1 MKLTKIICSIGPASN
16 QPDVMEQM
24 INNGMN
30 IARLNFSHATLEE
43 KEQFLSCVRECRKR
57 TGKNISILWD
67 TKGPE
72 LRGCVMDTEDDDE
85 GAEGAHLIAGHT
97 IRLVKET
104 VLGNKDRITFNHPQV
119 IDSLEIGDEVWLEN
133 AKMKVVVE
141 SKEKDGVT
149 CRITQGGFLGS
160 RKSCIIPGKPLNIPY
175 VSDKDREDI
184 KFSCEHG
191 GEYLAISFVS
201 CKENIFEIKELL
213 KEYGREDLKIIC
225 KVESLYGVE
234 NIREIFANSDGVMIG
249 RGDLGSEV
257 PPEEIPAIQKNI
269 IKIGREMGKIVIVAT
284 EMLETMMENNRPKRA
299 ETADIA
305 NAVFDGTD
313 AVMLSGETTVG
324 KHPIETVAA
333 MARTC
338 EATEKYTDFT
348 NKFKL
353 PENDS
358 KDCVALASGVINC
371 ANIMNAKMIIVQSH
385 TGKTAQILS
394 NLKPKAP
401 ILAICDE
408 EKLGRRIGLNYGVY
422 SIVSERSSSIDKFI
436 VEAKKCALEFASKNN
451 IKLESG
457 DKILITAGFVES
469 DENSR
474 KYVDSNL
481 MKIDVI

>member
-16 QPDVMEQM
+16 QPDVMEKM
-24 INNGMN
+24 VNNGMN
-30 IARLNFSHATLEE
+30 IARLNFSHATKEE

-72 LRGCVMDTEDDDE
+72 LRGCVMEEKDGKE
-85 GAEGAHLIAGHT
+85 GAELVEGNT
-97 IRLVKET
+97 IRLVKDA
-104 VLGNKDRITFNHPQV
+104 VLGNSERITFNHPSV
-119 IDSLEIGDEVWLEN
+119 VESLEVGDEVWLEN

-141 SKEKDGVT
+141 SIEDDGVT

-184 KFSCEHG
+184 KYSCENG

-201 CKENIFEIKELL
+201 CKENIQEIKEIL
-213 KEYGREDLKIIC
+213 KENGREDLKIIC
-225 KVESLYGVE
+225 KVESLFGVQ
-234 NIREIFANSDGVMIG
+234 NIREIFENSDGVMIG

-324 KHPIETVAA
+324 KHPIETVSA

-338 EATEKYTDFT
+338 EASEKYVDFT
-348 NKFKL
+348 GKFKL
-353 PENDS
+353 PENDQ

-371 ANIMNAKMIIVQSH
+371 ANIMDAKMIIVQSH
-385 TGKTAQILS
+385 TGKTARILS
-394 NLKPKAP
+394 NLKPRVP
-401 ILAICDE
+401 ILAICDD
-408 EKLGRRIGLNYGVY
+408 EKLGRRIGLNYAVY
-422 SIVSERSSSIDKFI
+422 PFVSKRETSIDKFI
-436 VEAKKCALEFASKNN
+436 VEAKKCALEFAKREG

>member
-16 QPDVMEQM
+16 QPEVMEQM
-24 INNGMN
+24 IKNGMN
-30 IARLNFSHATLEE
+30 IARLNFSHATKEE
-43 KEQFLSCVRECRKR
+43 KEQFLYCVRECRKR

-72 LRGCVMDTEDDDE
+72 LRGCVMEEKDGQE
-85 GAEGAHLIAGHT
+85 GAKLEEGKT
-97 IRLVKET
+97 IRLVKEA
-104 VLGNKDRITFNHPQV
+104 VIGNSERITFNHPQV
-119 IDSLEIGDEVWLEN
+119 VESLEKGDEVWLEN

-141 SKEKDGVT
+141 SVEDDGVT

-184 KFSCEHG
+184 KYSCENG

-201 CKENIFEIKELL
+201 CKENIFEIKEIL
-213 KEYGREDLKIIC
+213 KKYGREDLKIIC
-225 KVESLYGVE
+225 KVESVYGVK
-234 NIREIFANSDGVMIG
+234 NIREIFENSDGVMIG

-269 IKIGREMGKIVIVAT
+269 IKIGREMGKVVIVAT

-313 AVMLSGETTVG
+313 AVMLSGETTIG

-348 NKFKL
+348 GKFEL
-353 PENDS
+353 PENDQ

-422 SIVSERSSSIDKFI
+422 SIVSKRETSIDKFI
-436 VEAKKCALEFASKNN
+436 VEAKKCAVEFAQKEN

>member
-85 GAEGAHLIAGHT
+85 GTEGAHLIAGHT

-133 AKMKVVVE
+133 AKMKIVVE
-141 SKEKDGVT
+141 SREEDGVT

-201 CKENIFEIKELL
+201 CKENIFEIKEIL
-213 KEYGREDLKIIC
+213 KENGREDLKIIC

>member
-16 QPDVMEQM
+16 KPEVMEQM
-24 INNGMN
+24 VNNGMN

-72 LRGCVMDTEDDDE
+72 LRGCVMDTDDDE
-85 GAEGAHLIAGHT
+85 GTEGAQLVAGHT
-97 IRLVKET
+97 IRLVKEA

-141 SKEKDGVT
+141 SVEENGVT

-175 VSDKDREDI
+175 ISDKDREDI
-184 KFSCEHG
+184 KYSCENG

-201 CKENIFEIKELL
+201 NKENIFEIKELL

-225 KVESLYGVE
+225 KVESVYGVK
-234 NIREIFANSDGVMIG
+234 NIREIFENSDGVMIG

-313 AVMLSGETTVG
+313 AVMLSGETTIG
-324 KHPIETVAA
+324 KHPIETVLA
-333 MARTC
+333 MAKTC
-338 EATEKYTDFT
+338 EATEKYTDFVG
-348 NKFKL
+348 KFKL

-422 SIVSERSSSIDKFI
+422 SVVSERSSSIDKFI
-436 VEAKKCALEFASKNN
+436 VEAKKCALDFAKKEG
-451 IKLESG
+451 IRLESG

>member
-24 INNGMN
+24 VNNGMN

-72 LRGCVMDTEDDDE
+72 LRGCVMEEKDGKE
-85 GAEGAHLIAGHT
+85 GAELVEGNT
-97 IRLVKET
+97 IRLVKDA
-104 VLGNKDRITFNHPQV
+104 VLGNSERITFNHPSV
-119 IDSLEIGDEVWLEN
+119 VESLEVGDEVWLGN

-141 SKEKDGVT
+141 SVEDDGVT

-175 VSDKDREDI
+175 VSEKDREDI
-184 KFSCEHG
+184 KYSCENG

-201 CKENIFEIKELL
+201 CKENIMEIKEIL
-213 KEYGREDLKIIC
+213 KENGREDLKIIC

-234 NIREIFANSDGVMIG
+234 NIREIFENSDGVMIG

-324 KHPIETVAA
+324 KHPIETVSA

-338 EATEKYTDFT
+338 EASEKYVDFT
-348 NKFKL
+348 GKFKL
-353 PENDS
+353 PENDQ

-371 ANIMNAKMIIVQSH
+371 ANIMDAKMIIVQSH
-385 TGKTAQILS
+385 TGKTARILS
-394 NLKPKAP
+394 NLKPRVP
-401 ILAICDE
+401 ILAICDD
-408 EKLGRRIGLNYGVY
+408 EKLGRRIGLNYAVY
-422 SIVSERSSSIDKFI
+422 PFVSKRETSIDKFI
-436 VEAKKCALEFASKNN
+436 IEAKKCALEFAKREG
-451 IKLESG
+451 IKLECG

>member
-24 INNGMN
+24 VYSGMN
-30 IARLNFSHATLEE
+30 IARMNYSHATDEE
-43 KEQFLSCVRECRKR
+43 KEQFQYCVREVRKR

-72 LRGCVMDTEDDDE
+72 LRGCIMEEDDE
-85 GAEGAHLIAGHT
+85 GNEGAQLVVGHT
-97 IRLVKET
+97 IRLVKEA
-104 VLGNKDRITFNHPQV
+104 VKGNAERITFNHPSV
-119 IDSLEIGDEVWLEN
+119 IDSLEINDEVWLEN

-141 SKEKDGVT
+141 SIEEDGVT

-175 VSDKDREDI
+175 ISDKDREDI
-184 KFSCEHG
+184 KYSCEHG

-201 CKENIFEIKELL
+201 NKENILEIKELL

-225 KVESLYGVE
+225 KVESVFGVQ
-234 NIREIFANSDGVMIG
+234 NIKEIFEYSDGVMIG

-269 IKIGREMGKIVIVAT
+269 IKIAREMGKIVIVAT

-313 AVMLSGETTVG
+313 AVMLSGETTIG

-338 EATEKYTDFT
+338 VASEKYTDFT
-348 NKFKL
+348 GKFKL
-353 PENDS
+353 PENDD
-358 KDCVALASGVINC
+358 KDCVALANGVINC
-371 ANIMNAKMIIVQSH
+371 ANIMNAKLIVVQSH

-401 ILAICDE
+401 ILAICDD

-422 SIVSERSSSIDKFI
+422 SMVSERSASIDKFI
-436 VEAKKCALEFASKNN
+436 KEAKKCALEFSEKEGLDL
-451 IKLESG
+451 KSG
-457 DKILITAGFVES
+457 DKIVITAGFVSNDES
-469 DENSR
+469 SR
-474 KYVDSNL
+474 KYADSNL
-481 MKIDVI
+481 MKIDTI

>member
-1 MKLTKIICSIGPASN
+1 MNCKKTKIVCSIGPASN

-24 INNGMN
+24 VNAGMN
-30 IARLNFSHATLEE
+30 IARLNFSHATDEE
-43 KEQFLSCVRECRKR
+43 KMQFQNCVREVRKR

-72 LRGCVMDTEDDDE
+72 LRGCVMEANEEGKE
-85 GAEGAHLIAGHT
+85 GAQLVVGNT
-97 IRLVKET
+97 IRLVKEA
-104 VLGNKDRITFNHPQV
+104 VIGNAERITFNHPSV
-119 IDSLEIGDEVWLEN
+119 INSLEVNDEVWLEN

-141 SKEKDGVT
+141 SVEEDGVT

-175 VSDKDREDI
+175 ISEKDREDI
-184 KFSCEHG
+184 KYSCEHG

-201 CKENIFEIKELL
+201 NKENIFEIKELL
-213 KEYGREDLKIIC
+213 KEYGREDFKIIC
-225 KVESLYGVE
+225 KVESQYGVQ
-234 NIREIFANSDGVMIG
+234 NIREIFENSDGVMIG

-257 PPEEIPAIQKNI
+257 PPEEIPAIQKEI
-269 IKIGREMGKIVIVAT
+269 IKIGRETGKIVIVAT

-299 ETADIA
+299 EVSDIA

-313 AVMLSGETTVG
+313 AVMLSGETTIG

-338 EATEKYTDFT
+338 LATEAHT
-348 NKFKL
+348 NFDRMFKL
-353 PENDS
+353 PVNDD

-371 ANIMNAKMIIVQSH
+371 ANIMNAKLIVVQSH
-385 TGKTAQILS
+385 TGKTAKILS

-401 ILAICDE
+401 ILAICDD
-408 EKLGRRIGLNYGVY
+408 EKLGRRMGLNYGVY

-436 VEAKKCALEFASKNN
+436 VEAKRCALEFSEKNGLDL
-451 IKLESG
+451 KSG
-457 DKILITAGFVES
+457 DKILITAGFVGS
-469 DENSR
+469 DESSR
-474 KYVDSNL
+474 KYADSNL
-481 MKIDVI
+481 MKIDTI

>member
-1 MKLTKIICSIGPASN
+1 MSLKKTKIICSIGPASN

-24 INNGMN
+24 VLSGMN
-30 IARLNFSHATLEE
+30 IGRLNFSHATDEE
-43 KEQFLSCVRECRKR
+43 KRQFQDCVREVRKR
-57 TGKNISILWD
+57 TGRNISILWD

-72 LRGCVMDTEDDDE
+72 LRGCVMEADSEGVE
-85 GAEGAHLIAGHT
+85 GAKLEEGKT
-97 IRLVKET
+97 IRLVKEP
-104 VLGNKDRITFNHPQV
+104 VIGNAERITFNHPSV
-119 IDSLEIGDEVWLEN
+119 VEGLEVGDEVWLEN

-141 SKEKDGVT
+141 SVEKDGVT

-184 KFSCEHG
+184 KYSCEHG

-201 CKENIFEIKELL
+201 NKENIMEIKKLL
-213 KEYGREDLKIIC
+213 KEYGREDLRIIC
-225 KVESLYGVE
+225 KVESLFGVQ
-234 NIREIFANSDGVMIG
+234 NIKEIFENSDGVMIG

-257 PPEEIPAIQKNI
+257 APEEIPAIQKRI

-299 ETADIA
+299 EVSDIA

-313 AVMLSGETTVG
+313 AVMLSGETTIG

-338 EATEKYTDFT
+338 ETSEKYADFT
-348 NKFKL
+348 GKFKL
-353 PENDS
+353 PENDK
-358 KDCVALASGVINC
+358 KDCVALATGAINC
-371 ANIMNAKMIIVQSH
+371 ANVMGAKLIVVQSH

-394 NLKPKAP
+394 NLKPNVP
-401 ILAICDE
+401 ILAICDD
-408 EKLGRRIGLNYGVY
+408 EKLGRRLGLNYGVY
-422 SIVSERSSSIDKFI
+422 STVSERSDSIDEFV
-436 VEAKKCALEFASKNN
+436 VEAKKRAVEFSKKFDLGLEK
-451 IKLESG
+451 G
-457 DKILITAGFVES
+457 DKILITAGFVET
-469 DENSR
+469 DKNVR

-481 MKIDVI
+481 IKIDTI

>member
-1 MKLTKIICSIGPASN
+1 MKKTKIICSIGPASN
-16 QPDVMEQM
+16 QPEVMEKM
-24 INNGMN
+24 VNAGMN
-30 IARLNFSHATLEE
+30 IARLNFSHATDEE
-43 KEQFLSCVRECRKR
+43 KTQFQNCVREVRKR

-72 LRGCVMDTEDDDE
+72 LRGGVMEANEEGVE
-85 GAEGAHLIAGHT
+85 GAELVAGNT
-97 IRLVKET
+97 IRIVKDN
-104 VLGNKDRITFNHPQV
+104 VLGNKDRITINHPSV
-119 IDSLEIGDEVWLEN
+119 IDGLDVKDEVWLEN
-133 AKMKVVVE
+133 AKMIVE
-141 SKEKDGVT
+141 VISKEEDGVT
-149 CRITQGGFLGS
+149 CLIKQGGFLGS
-160 RKSCIIPGKPLNIPY
+160 RKSFIVPGKPLNIPY
-175 VSDKDREDI
+175 ISEKDREDI
-184 KFSCEHG
+184 KYACEHG

-201 CKENIFEIKELL
+201 NKDNILEIKELL

-225 KVESLYGVE
+225 KVESILGVQ
-234 NIREIFANSDGVMIG
+234 NIREIYEYSEGVMIG

-257 PPEEIPAIQKNI
+257 PPEEIPSIQKMMVRTA
-269 IKIGREMGKIVIVAT
+269 REMGKIVIVAT

-313 AVMLSGETTVG
+313 AVMLSGETTIG

-333 MARTC
+333 MARIC
-338 EATEKYTDFT
+338 EASEKHTDFEG
-348 NKFKL
+348 KFRL
-353 PENDS
+353 PVNDD
-358 KDCVALASGVINC
+358 KDCVALANGVINC
-371 ANIMNAKMIIVQSH
+371 ANFMNAKLIVVQSH

-422 SIVSERSSSIDKFI
+422 SIVSERSSNIDKFI
-436 VEAKKCALEFASKNN
+436 IEAKKCAIEFAKKEGIELNA
-451 IKLESG
+451 G
-457 DKILITAGFVES
+457 DKIVITAGFVES

-481 MKIDVI
+481 MKIDTI

>member
-1 MKLTKIICSIGPASN
+1 
-16 QPDVMEQM
+16 
-24 INNGMN
+24 
-30 IARLNFSHATLEE
+30 
-43 KEQFLSCVRECRKR
+43 
-57 TGKNISILWD
+57 
-67 TKGPE
+67 
-72 LRGCVMDTEDDDE
+72 
-85 GAEGAHLIAGHT
+85 
-97 IRLVKET
+97 
-104 VLGNKDRITFNHPQV
+104 
-119 IDSLEIGDEVWLEN
+119 
-133 AKMKVVVE
+133 
-141 SKEKDGVT
+141 
-149 CRITQGGFLGS
+149 
-160 RKSCIIPGKPLNIPY
+160 
-175 VSDKDREDI
+175 
-184 KFSCEHG
+184 
-191 GEYLAISFVS
+191 
-201 CKENIFEIKELL
+201 
-213 KEYGREDLKIIC
+213 
-225 KVESLYGVE
+225 
-234 NIREIFANSDGVMIG
+234 MIG

-324 KHPIETVAA
+324 KHPIETVDA

-353 PENDS
+353 PENDQ

-371 ANIMNAKMIIVQSH
+371 ANIMNAKLIIVQSH
-385 TGKTAQILS
+385 TGKTARILS

-422 SIVSERSSSIDKFI
+422 SVVSKRETSIDKFI
-436 VEAKKCALEFASKNN
+436 VEAKKCAVEFAKREN

>member
-24 INNGMN
+24 VNNGMN
-30 IARLNFSHATLEE
+30 VARLNFSHATLEE

-72 LRGCVMDTEDDDE
+72 LRGCVMEEDDE
-85 GAEGAHLIAGHT
+85 GNEGAQLVAGNT
-97 IRLVKET
+97 IRLVKEE
-104 VLGNKDRITFNHPQV
+104 VLGNKDRITFNHPSV
-119 IDSLEIGDEVWLEN
+119 INSLEIGDEVWLEN

-141 SKEKDGVT
+141 SVEKDGVT

-175 VSDKDREDI
+175 VSEKDREDI
-184 KFSCEHG
+184 KYSCENG

-201 CKENIFEIKELL
+201 CKENIMEIKEIL
-213 KEYGREDLKIIC
+213 KKNGREDLKIIC
-225 KVESLYGVE
+225 KVESLFGVQ
-234 NIREIFANSDGVMIG
+234 NIREIFENSDGVMIG

-324 KHPIETVAA
+324 KHPIETVSA

-338 EATEKYTDFT
+338 EASEKYVDFT
-348 NKFKL
+348 GKFKL
-353 PENDS
+353 PENDQ

-371 ANIMNAKMIIVQSH
+371 ANIMDAKMIIVQSH
-385 TGKTAQILS
+385 TGKTARILS
-394 NLKPKAP
+394 NLKPRVP
-401 ILAICDE
+401 ILAICED
-408 EKLGRRIGLNYGVY
+408 EKLGRRIGLNYAVY
-422 SIVSERSSSIDKFI
+422 PFVSNRETSIDKFI
-436 VEAKKCALEFASKNN
+436 VEAKKCALEFAKREG

>member
-1 MKLTKIICSIGPASN
+1 MNEIRIDDKELI
-16 QPDVMEQM
+16 VMNLVHYFVTEQNYNPVVVHG
-24 INNGMN
+24 IN
-30 IARLNFSHATLEE
+30 
-43 KEQFLSCVRECRKR
+43 
-57 TGKNISILWD
+57 
-67 TKGPE
+67 
-72 LRGCVMDTEDDDE
+72 
-85 GAEGAHLIAGHT
+85 
-97 IRLVKET
+97 
-104 VLGNKDRITFNHPQV
+104 
-119 IDSLEIGDEVWLEN
+119 DEVWLEN

-141 SKEKDGVT
+141 SVEDDGVT

-175 VSDKDREDI
+175 ISDKDREDI
-184 KFSCEHG
+184 KYSCENG

-201 CKENIFEIKELL
+201 NKENIFEIKELL

-225 KVESLYGVE
+225 KVESIYGVQ
-234 NIREIFANSDGVMIG
+234 NIREIFENSDGVMIG

-324 KHPIETVAA
+324 KHPIETVDA

-353 PENDS
+353 PENDQ

-371 ANIMNAKMIIVQSH
+371 ANIMNAKLIIVQSH
-385 TGKTAQILS
+385 TGKTARILS

-422 SIVSERSSSIDKFI
+422 SVVSKRETSIDKFI
-436 VEAKKCALEFASKNN
+436 VEAKKCAVEFAKREN